1 MRAGLRLIVKAK
13 AVAPPIKWTCVISLI
28 CFGVTVIQDFIPD
41 SHISESMARAA
52 GTNRTDR
59 GEPSIYINYCT
70 TFELS
75 ASKGAAEDERT
86 REVLL
91 EESKAGSTPALEK
104 LGLAYYSGALG
115 LKQNY
120 LKAKSCFF
128 EAALQGDRQMGPNG
142 KCPKWQ
148 TQFCPGVSIL
158 GRIYLAKMFAS
169 GLGGR
174 KDTVKAEDF
183 LIEATRV
190 SFDPV
195 LNKELDKEITV
206 LQKANDENEAKE
218 EQETRAAERRG
229 MTTAQRMTA
238 DFYSN
243 FTADWVCNGMGQCGN
258 RIRLRTPGEQA
269 SPEERDQIQDMVT
282 HMKN

>member
-1 MRAGLRLIVKAK
+1 MKAK
-13 AVAPPIKWTCVISLI
+13 AVAPIIKWTCVISMI
-28 CFGVTVIQDFIPD
+28 CFGATVIRDFIPD

-52 GTNRTDR
+52 GTNTTDR
-59 GEPSIYINYCT
+59 GAPSIYMNYCT

-75 ASKGAAEDERT
+75 ASKGAAADERT
-86 REVLL
+86 RGLLL
-91 EESKAGSTPALEK
+91 EQAKAGSTPALEK

-120 LKAKSCFF
+120 FKARACFI
-128 EAALQGDRQMGPNG
+128 EATLQGDREMGTYG

-148 TQFCPGVSIL
+148 TEFCPGVSIL

-169 GLGGR
+169 GQGGL
-174 KDTVKAEDF
+174 KDTGQAEDY
-183 LIEATRV
+183 LIAATQL

-195 LNKELDKEITV
+195 LNKELDKEITA
-206 LQKANDENEAKE
+206 LQKIIDENDVKE
-218 EQETRAAERRG
+218 EQERRAAERRG
-229 MTTAQRMTA
+229 MTPAQRMTA

-258 RIRLRTPGEQA
+258 RIRVRTPGEQA

>member
-1 MRAGLRLIVKAK
+1 MKAK
-13 AVAPPIKWTCVISLI
+13 AVAPIIKWTCVISI
-28 CFGVTVIQDFIPD
+28 SCFGASVAGNFIAD
-41 SHISESMARAA
+41 SHLWEAVAHAA
-52 GTNRTDR
+52 NTNTTDK
-59 GEPSIYINYCT
+59 GAPSPYMEQCT
-70 TFELS
+70 KFELS
-75 ASKGAAEDERT
+75 GSKDAAADERT
-86 REVLL
+86 RELL
-91 EESKAGSTPALEK
+91 LGQAKARSTGSTPALEK

-120 LKAKSCFF
+120 SKAFSCFV
-128 EAALQGDRQMGPNG
+128 EATMQEGWNIA

-148 TQFCPGVSIL
+148 TEFCPGVSIV
-158 GRIYLAKMFAS
+158 GRIYLAKIAAS
-169 GLGGR
+169 GLGGPNG
-174 KDTVKAEDF
+174 TEKAETF
-183 LIEATRV
+183 LIEATQR

-195 LNKELDKEITV
+195 LNKELDKEIAV
-206 LQKANDENEAKE
+206 LEKINHENDVKE
-218 EQETRAAERRG
+218 ERETRAAERRG

-258 RIRLRTPGEQA
+258 RIRLRTPEEQA

>member
-1 MRAGLRLIVKAK
+1 MKAK
-13 AVAPPIKWTCVISLI
+13 AVAPIIRWTCVISMI
-28 CFGVTVIQDFIPD
+28 CFGATLAGNSIPD
-41 SHISESMARAA
+41 SHLWEAVAHAA
-52 GTNRTDR
+52 NTNTTDK
-59 GEPSIYINYCT
+59 GAPSPYMEQCT
-70 TFELS
+70 KFELS
-75 ASKGAAEDERT
+75 GSKSAAADERT

-91 EESKAGSTPALEK
+91 EQGKAGSTPALEK

-120 LKAKSCFF
+120 FKAKDCFL
-128 EAALQGDRQMGPNG
+128 EATLQGERNMGRFG

-148 TQFCPGVSIL
+148 TEFCPGVSIL
-158 GRIYLAKMFAS
+158 GYIYMAKMLAS

-174 KDTVKAEDF
+174 KDTEQAETY
-183 LIEATRV
+183 LIIATQR
-190 SFDPV
+190 SFDPA
-195 LNKELDKEITV
+195 LNKQLEKEIAV
-206 LQKANDENEAKE
+206 LEKINHENDVKE
-218 EQETRAAERRG
+218 ERETRAAERRG

-258 RIRLRTPGEQA
+258 RIRLRTPEEQA

>member
-1 MRAGLRLIVKAK
+1 MRAKA
-13 AVAPPIKWTCVISLI
+13 ASPIIKWTGVIAMI
-28 CFGVTVIQDFIPD
+28 WFGATVTGEFIPD
-41 SHISESMARAA
+41 SYLSEAVAHTADTNGTGKGAA
-52 GTNRTDR
+52 SQDMK
-59 GEPSIYINYCT
+59 YCT
-70 TFELS
+70 AFELS
-75 ASKGAAEDERT
+75 GSKGAAADERT
-86 REVLL
+86 RELL
-91 EESKAGSTPALEK
+91 LGQATARSTGSTPALEK

-120 LKAKSCFF
+120 SKAFSCFV
-128 EAALQGDRQMGPNG
+128 EATQQEGWNIA

-148 TQFCPGVSIL
+148 TEFCPGVSII
-158 GRIYLAKMFAS
+158 GRIYLAKMCAS
-169 GLGGR
+169 GLGGPNG
-174 KDTVKAEDF
+174 TEKAEGY
-183 LIEATRV
+183 LIEATKV

-195 LNKELDKEITV
+195 LNKELDKDITV
-206 LQKANDENEAKE
+206 LEKINHENDVKE

-229 MTTAQRMTA
+229 MTPAQRMAA

>member
-1 MRAGLRLIVKAK
+1 VKAK
-13 AVAPPIKWTCVISLI
+13 AVAPIIKWTCVISLI
-28 CFGVTVIQDFIPD
+28 CFGAIVAGNFIPD
-41 SHISESMARAA
+41 SHLWEAVARGAN
-52 GTNRTDR
+52 TNTTDKLA
-59 GEPSIYINYCT
+59 PSQQMEYCT

-75 ASKGAAEDERT
+75 ASKGAAADERT
-86 REVLL
+86 RELLL
-91 EESKAGSTPALEK
+91 EQAKARSTGSTPALEK

-120 LKAKSCFF
+120 SKAFSCFV
-128 EAALQGDRQMGPNG
+128 EATMQEGWNIA
-142 KCPKWQ
+142 KCPKWH
-148 TQFCPGVSIL
+148 TEFCPGVSII
-158 GRIYLAKMFAS
+158 GRIYLAKMCTR
-169 GLGGR
+169 GLGGPNG
-174 KDTVKAEDF
+174 TEKAEDY
-183 LIEATRV
+183 LIEATQM

-206 LQKANDENEAKE
+206 LQKIIDENDAKE

-258 RIRLRTPGEQA
+258 RIRPRTPGEQA